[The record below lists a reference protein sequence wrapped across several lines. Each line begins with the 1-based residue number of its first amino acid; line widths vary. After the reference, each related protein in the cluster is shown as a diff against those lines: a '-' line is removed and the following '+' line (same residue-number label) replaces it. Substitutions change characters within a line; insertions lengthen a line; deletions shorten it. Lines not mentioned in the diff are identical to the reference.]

1 MIKDALDVTVTS
13 MILIDSDVQVG
24 IDNLKVNFSV
34 ESQENTIYDSL
45 DSTDKIVDVLM
56 GG

>member
-13 MILIDSDVQVG
+13 IILIDSDVQVG

-45 DSTDKIVDVLM
+45 DSTDKIVDVLI